1 MMIRVDAA
9 SPMPVYEQIRLQ
21 ITRLVASGQLR
32 AGQRLPPIRQLAI
45 DLGVAKATVSKAY
58 EQLERDAVVRADRK
72 MGTVVGDDAVDPT
85 VAAAQLAAAA
95 EAFAVVAHQLGID
108 EATAVRE
115 ARAAINRLRRTR

>member
-1 MMIRVDAA
+1 MIRIDAA

-21 ITRLVASGQLR
+21 VTRLVASGQLR
-32 AGQRLPPIRQLAI
+32 AGQRLPSIRQLAI

-72 MGTVVGDDAVDPT
+72 MGTVVGDDAVDPK

-95 EAFAVVAHQLGID
+95 EAFAIVAHQLGID

-115 ARAAINRLRRTR
+115 ARAAIDRLRRTR